1 MKILIV
7 GAGATGGYFG
17 ARLARAGRDLTFLV
31 RGRRAESLR
40 AAGLRV
46 RAADGEEIAV
56 RPSIVT
62 AAELRAPFDL
72 VLLTVKAFGLEDAMA
87 DMAPAVGP
95 GTLILPVLN
104 GVRHLDA
111 LRERFG
117 DAAVLGGVAR
127 VSTRLGEDGTI
138 VQMLPVHELLL
149 GAPDGGRAAQ
159 VERARAALAG
169 AGFDVTPS
177 PRIVQEL
184 WDKWLML
191 ASLGTICCLARAT
204 IGEVEAV
211 AGGAQFA
218 RAVIDEVA
226 AVAVACGH
234 PPSPQVVDG
243 TRALLTTPGS
253 GLTSS
258 MYRDLVAGEPVEA
271 EQILGDLR
279 RRAQGAGVAVPLV
292 DAAYVQLAAYERR
305 RAGR

>member
-17 ARLARAGRDLTFLV
+17 ARLAQAGRDVTFLV
-31 RGRRAESLR
+31 RPKRAESLR
-40 AAGLRV
+40 ANGLRV
-46 RAADGEEIAV
+46 RAAGGGEIVV
-56 RPSIVT
+56 RPKVVT
-62 AAELRAPFDL
+62 AAELREPFEL
-72 VLLTVKAFGLEDAMA
+72 VLLTVKAFGLEGAIA
-87 DMAPAVGP
+87 DIAPAVGP

-104 GVRHLDA
+104 GVRHVDT

-117 DAAVLGGVAR
+117 DGAVLGGVAR
-127 VSTRLGEDGTI
+127 VSTRLDEDGAI
-138 VQMLPVHELLL
+138 VQMLPVHELLF
-149 GAPDGGRAAQ
+149 GALDGGRP
-159 VERARAALAG
+159 ERVLRVHAALAG
-169 AGFDVTPS
+169 AGFDATLS
-177 PRIVQEL
+177 ERILQEL
-184 WDKWLML
+184 WNKWLML

-234 PPSPQVVDG
+234 PPSTQVVDG
-243 TRALLTTPGS
+243 TRVLLTTPGS

-258 MYRDLVAGEPVEA
+258 MYRDLVAGEAVEA

-292 DAAYVQLAAYERR
+292 DAACVQLAAYERR
-305 RAGR
+305 RAG

>member
-17 ARLARAGRDLTFLV
+17 ARLAQAGRDVAFLV
-31 RGRRAESLR
+31 RPRRAESLR

-46 RAADGEEIAV
+46 HAAGGEELVV
-56 RPSIVT
+56 RPRILT
-62 AAELRAPFDL
+62 AAELREPFDL
-72 VLLTVKAFGLEDAMA
+72 VLLAVKAFGLEGAMA
-87 DMAPAVGP
+87 DLAPALGP
-95 GTLILPVLN
+95 DTLVLPLLN
-104 GVRHLDA
+104 GVRHVDT

-117 DAAVLGGVAR
+117 DARVLGGVAR
-127 VSTRLGEDGTI
+127 VSTRLDDDGAV
-138 VQMLPVHELLL
+138 VQMLPVHELLFGEL
-149 GAPDGGRAAQ
+149 DGRLSTR
-159 VERARAALAG
+159 VERVREALAG
-169 AGFDVTPS
+169 AGFDATPS
-177 PRIVQEL
+177 GRIVQEL
-184 WDKWLML
+184 WNKWLML

-218 RAVIDEVA
+218 RAVVDEVA

-234 PPSPQVVDG
+234 PPSTAVVDG

-279 RRAQGAGVAVPLV
+279 RRAHGAGVAVPLV
-292 DAAYVQLAAYERR
+292 DAAYVQLAAHERR
-305 RAGR
+305 RAG